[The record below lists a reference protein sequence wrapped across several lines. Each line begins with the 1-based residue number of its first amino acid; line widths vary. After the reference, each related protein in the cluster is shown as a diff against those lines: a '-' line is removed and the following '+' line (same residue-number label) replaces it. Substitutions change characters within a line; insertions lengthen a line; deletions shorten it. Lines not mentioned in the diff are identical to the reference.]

1 MFKSSITKISASILA
16 VLISGL
22 AGYLWIVSTWAFSS
36 GERVG
41 YIQKF
46 SNKGWICKTWEGEM
60 VLQGPP
66 GTIAEKFVFS
76 TRDGNV
82 AGKINQTLG
91 KKIALEYE
99 QHKGLPTT
107 CFGDT
112 EYFAAGIKV
121 VE

>member
-1 MFKSSITKISASILA
+1 MLKSSAFKISLLVVITALSVFL
-16 VLISGL
+16 
-22 AGYLWIVSTWAFSS
+22 GYLWIVSTWAFSS

-60 VLQGPP
+60 VLQSPP
-66 GTIAEKFVFS
+66 GTMAEKFVFS
-76 TRDGNV
+76 TRDENV
-82 AGKINQTLG
+82 ANKINQALG
-91 KKIALEYE
+91 KKIVLGYE

-112 EYFAAGIKV
+112 EYFAVAVKV